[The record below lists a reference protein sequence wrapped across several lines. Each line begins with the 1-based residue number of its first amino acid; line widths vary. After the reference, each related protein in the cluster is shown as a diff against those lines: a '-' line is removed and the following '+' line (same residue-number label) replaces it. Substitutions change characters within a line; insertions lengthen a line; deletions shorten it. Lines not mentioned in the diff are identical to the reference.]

1 MNMETVTQVAA
12 KRPQHGLLS
21 GPLAALILAAG
32 VAGLPSLVPGYD
44 SLRQT
49 VSEIGEVGSPA
60 QIPFTATLLIVAAC
74 LLVFAAALRSAARDA
89 RVSALP
95 AYLVACSSISAAG
108 VGWFAYPHPLHNVFG
123 PSELIGYQAPLAL
136 ALAWRRAPRSRPLLA
151 FSSAMAIVL
160 WLAIIAN
167 LAVFD
172 RNGAIWTYE
181 RSVYGVIQRA
191 LFAAYFCWCAGT
203 GLWLYRAQRTK

>member
-1 MNMETVTQVAA
+1 MNMEAATKVAG
-12 KRPQHGLLS
+12 KRSKGGLLF

-32 VAGLPSLVPGYD
+32 VAGLPCFVPGYD

-74 LLVFAAALRSAARDA
+74 LLGFAVALRNASRDA
-89 RVSALP
+89 QVSAFP

-123 PSELIGYQAPLAL
+123 PSELIGYQAPLAF
-136 ALAWRRAPRSRPLLA
+136 ALAWRRAPRARSLVA
-151 FSSAMAIVL
+151 FSSTMAILL

-167 LAVFD
+167 LGVFD
-172 RNGAIWTYE
+172 RHGAIWAYE

-191 LFAAYFCWCAGT
+191 LFVAYFCWCTGA
-203 GLWLYRAQRTK
+203 GLWLYRR